1 MFETPQ
7 DDLGSPDTPC
17 REPMMVF
24 GAPVTYVLE
33 APREVIGAVSS
44 RKREV
49 DAVEAVSL
57 ATWRGVK
64 AQM

>member
-1 MFETPQ
+1 
-7 DDLGSPDTPC
+7 
-17 REPMMVF
+17 MMVF

-49 DAVEAVSL
+49 DAVEAVIL